1 MWLSSPYW
9 SYYQTFASIMTADLA
24 GACMAHFTNIEDDT
38 ASIITEPSQFFS
50 LNLYKEGAS

>member
-1 MWLSSPYW
+1 
-9 SYYQTFASIMTADLA
+9 MTADLA

-50 LNLYKEGAS
+50 LNFYKEGAS